1 LGIDKNTLKI
11 GEKWGLAGIKLAQ
24 YSSTKHIFSSEWGF
38 GVWWGLSLLIPT
50 KTLVP
55 NKALE
60 EIFIGG
66 NMDPHL
72 LCSFTSKDSIR
83 MGEIES

>member
-1 LGIDKNTLKI
+1 LGIEKNTQKI

-24 YSSTKHIFSSEWGF
+24 YSSTKHIFNGKWGF
-38 GVWWGLSLLIPT
+38 RVWWGLSPLIPT

-60 EIFIGG
+60 GK
-66 NMDPHL
+66 
-72 LCSFTSKDSIR
+72 SSITASTDVQVLEVKR
-83 MGEIES
+83 FS